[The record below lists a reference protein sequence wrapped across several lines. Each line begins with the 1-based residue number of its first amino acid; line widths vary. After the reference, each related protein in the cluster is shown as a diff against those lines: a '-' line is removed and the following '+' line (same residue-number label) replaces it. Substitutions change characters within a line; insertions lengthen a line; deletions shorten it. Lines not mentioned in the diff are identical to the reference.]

1 MGGLAIQLQTADG
14 HMIGWAPR
22 YLVRDLI
29 KVINVHPDVSA
40 SVVRV
45 NEFGAPLARRILVEL
60 KGRLP
65 ADYEPM
71 SGPQF
76 ELITG

>member
-1 MGGLAIQLQTADG
+1 MAIQLQTADG

-29 KVINVHPDVSA
+29 DVINEHPEVSA

-45 NEFGAPLARRILVEL
+45 IEFNAPLARRILNEL

-65 ADYEPM
+65 VNFEPM
-71 SGPQF
+71 SSAQF
-76 ELITG
+76 